1 MAWSKTPLVFEAI
14 GTSWQI
20 DLPDGLLI
28 SKREELLQHIKERI
42 EIFDHDYSRFRDDS
56 LITAI
61 SKQAGEYMLPADA
74 EPLFTIYEN
83 VYRLTNGL
91 VTPLIGD
98 VLVAAGYDKN
108 YSLKPG
114 TLVSPLTWN
123 EIIERHDRKLLVKKP
138 VVLDFGAAG
147 KGYLIDIVANII
159 RAAGITSFC
168 VDAGGDM
175 AYYNSEEALN
185 VGLEAPSD
193 STKIIGVAHIK
204 NQSLCGS
211 AGNRRSWGKYHH
223 IINPKTL
230 ESPREILAIWT
241 IAETTLL
248 ADAMTTALFFTDAS
262 VLQREYQFEYL
273 IMYADFSIK
282 KSDNFLVDLYTV

>member
-1 MAWSKTPLVFEAI
+1 MAWSKTPLIFEAI
-14 GTSWQI
+14 GTSWHI
-20 DLPDGLLI
+20 DLPDGLLV
-28 SKREELLQHIKERI
+28 SKREELTQEIKERI
-42 EIFDHDYSRFRDDS
+42 EVFDHDYSRFRDDS
-56 LITAI
+56 LVTAI
-61 SKQAGEYMLPADA
+61 SKQAGEYTLPTDA

-83 VYRLTNGL
+83 VYHLSNGL

-98 VLVAAGYDKN
+98 VLVAAGYDKD

-114 TLVSPLTWN
+114 TLVSPLTWD
-123 EIIERHDRKLLVKKP
+123 EIMERHGRKLLVKKP

-147 KGYLIDIVANII
+147 KGYLIDIVVDII
-159 RAAGITSFC
+159 RAAGIDSFC

-175 AYYNSEEALN
+175 AYYNSEDILD
-185 VGLEAPSD
+185 VGLEHPID
-193 STKIIGVAHIK
+193 SSRIIGVAHIQ

-211 AGNRRSWGKYHH
+211 AGNRRSWGKFHH

-262 VLQREYQFEYL
+262 VLQTEYQFEYL

-282 KSDNFLVDLYTV
+282 KSDTFSVDIYIA